1 MKLFQEGSQV
11 RDSAKQA
18 GREGER
24 ADSSGIALLLLNPLI
39 LAFNSTNMETGHE
52 GKSPYVA

>member
-1 MKLFQEGSQV
+1 MRLFQEGSQV

-24 ADSSGIALLLLNPLI
+24 ADSL
-39 LAFNSTNMETGHE
+39 GHRPTL
-52 GKSPYVA
+52 SQSSHPRL